1 MEGRDTSA
9 NRVHDTDA
17 LVPEDT
23 SRSACRNVAREDMK
37 VGAADCC
44 LNDLYDSVARI
55 LNGGFLSIFDN
66 LGAGAAIYECAH
78 GILLPIC

>member
-1 MEGRDTSA
+1 
-9 NRVHDTDA
+9 
-17 LVPEDT
+17 
-23 SRSACRNVAREDMK
+23 MK